1 MKSNIKKN
9 LLKVVAKAG
18 QSVAAETLDW
28 TSWFGIY
35 QPSKPE
41 ALKKSNGKKSKY
53 ETKIT
58 S

>member
-28 TSWFGIY
+28 TSWLGIY
-35 QPSKPE
+35 QPTKPE
-41 ALKKSNGKKSKY
+41 ALKKSNGKKSK
-53 ETKIT
+53 
-58 S
+58 